1 MKLKAL
7 KEIYYFICRTKG
19 NLSEFYKK
27 RKRMK
32 FITSEKLVEWLTSLD
47 IINFIF
53 NQAAHKEIISQSKFI
68 FSFLASENR
77 LGFKELD

>member
-1 MKLKAL
+1 
-7 KEIYYFICRTKG
+7 
-19 NLSEFYKK
+19 
-27 RKRMK
+27 MK